1 MRRALVRAPGR
12 ELAKLIAG
20 LSLVIAAV
28 PVAIYLWVAGH
39 RIGYPYELD
48 WLEGGTVELV
58 GRVMHGQSLYAA
70 PNLRYAGF
78 TYTPLFSYL
87 SAAVAEITGLGFL
100 PLRIVSGCFSLVS
113 FGALFL
119 YVRHA
124 SRDWIAGVVAV
135 GLFGAMYGLT
145 GWFFDVGRLDSM
157 YLALS
162 LLALWLGR
170 RAEGVGAGILVG
182 IVGFLAFF
190 TKQVG
195 LIAVAPALVAA
206 VFARPRAMVS
216 ALVTLAVL
224 GGASTLILDALTH
237 GWYRYYIV
245 SELAGQ
251 PSVQKEYVGFWR
263 MSLYHHLHWLTL
275 LAALGLLAGAAVFLL
290 RARGER
296 RDAGAHGTAAD
307 GGHTRG
313 RSAST
318 RSVISDVLA
327 WPFWY
332 DLAAAIG
339 LLVAAWVSVI
349 HSGSYLNTLMP
360 GYVACAGIGGC
371 AFGLLHRRGGL
382 LGVAL
387 ATALVALQTVSLIR
401 HEYPNRAIP
410 TTEDRRAGTELET
423 ALRKLPGPVLV
434 LRHPW
439 YGTLAGK
446 GSFAQAD
453 GLQEILRSK
462 SARGRTELNR
472 ALVGSLNRDHVEA
485 VVLDAEP
492 PPTWLA
498 PQLARDFRLLPGAI
512 TRLRLRPPADL
523 RSWPTYVYVR
533 TKG

>member
-216 ALVTLAVL
+216 ALVTLVVL

-251 PSVQKEYVGFWR
+251 PSVQKEYVGV
-263 MSLYHHLHWLTL
+263 
-275 LAALGLLAGAAVFLL
+275 LAHVALSPPALADPVGRAGSAGRGGGVRGPRAGRAAGRGSPWNRGGRRGHAGAAP
-290 RARGER
+290 R
-296 RDAGAHGTAAD
+296 RP
-307 GGHTRG
+307 G
-313 RSAST
+313 R
-318 RSVISDVLA
+318 
-327 WPFWY
+327 
-332 DLAAAIG
+332 
-339 LLVAAWVSVI
+339 
-349 HSGSYLNTLMP
+349 
-360 GYVACAGIGGC
+360 
-371 AFGLLHRRGGL
+371 
-382 LGVAL
+382 
-387 ATALVALQTVSLIR
+387 
-401 HEYPNRAIP
+401 
-410 TTEDRRAGTELET
+410 
-423 ALRKLPGPVLV
+423 
-434 LRHPW
+434 
-439 YGTLAGK
+439 
-446 GSFAQAD
+446 
-453 GLQEILRSK
+453 
-462 SARGRTELNR
+462 
-472 ALVGSLNRDHVEA
+472 
-485 VVLDAEP
+485 
-492 PPTWLA
+492 
-498 PQLARDFRLLPGAI
+498 
-512 TRLRLRPPADL
+512 
-523 RSWPTYVYVR
+523 
-533 TKG
+533 